1 MTLKSSTSP
10 VQNDRQTISIPAMLR
25 SRKTSARNVP
35 VVAGL
40 CVPKGRLKNPN
51 SGHVDGFPSL
61 VNAQFEVLNRWHDG
75 SVRWLLTSFLA
86 PEVSSVSRSLNVFAR
101 EESNDV
107 GTAQRAVEA
116 SGSITA
122 VKFVAGEICLHMRDL
137 KSDPPAERTIR
148 FLPRLGDVRG
158 DELSLQLDN
167 IRTEVSGPVRQVFV
181 VSLRVQTLPSVT
193 LQIRLTQW
201 EMTGL
206 LQVETRIRNTRRAA
220 HKGGLWDL
228 GDAGSF
234 LFRSLELS
242 LHSDEVPANARTH
255 WKASRDSEVRT
266 TMSEVFIRQFGS
278 GEKHWSSTNHLSAD
292 ETNAVQTR
300 GFEATCES
308 GVLRGY
314 QAEPTLLIEGD
325 GATLAVAVPEFWQQ
339 FPGSVAAAM
348 GSLDVGLFPALPGV
362 THELQGGE
370 QKTRSFWISTQKN
383 NTNVN
388 HLDWAFDAPRLM
400 QSPTSIRTSHAIPW
414 YSGEV
419 LSSESNPQPTL
430 NSDLSSATVV
440 SRFANYLR
448 TATSGKFSLDARR
461 SSIDEYGWRNF
472 GDVPADHEQT
482 HYAGSNTIVSHYN
495 NQFDM
500 IFGATLQLAATG
512 DLKWFD
518 LLDSLARHVM
528 DIDIYHT
535 SEDRAA
541 FNGGLFWHTD
551 HYVDAK
557 LSTHRTYSR
566 HNQKPGLA
574 YGGGPSCEHNY
585 TTGLLHYYFLTGN
598 VEARESVLSLADW
611 VIQMDD
617 GRNTIFGLLDDG
629 PTGAASATVFED
641 FHGPGRGAGN
651 SINALLDAWL
661 LTSSERYLAKLE
673 ELIRRCVHP
682 QQNPNDL
689 HLLDAEGHWSY
700 TVFLNS
706 LGRYLIAKRDAELFD
721 GMYAYARDVMK
732 TYGRWMAVHE
742 RRTLDRPEELQYPT
756 EAWAAQDFRKANVLR
771 IAASCEDDAGQ
782 ALAMR
787 MKADHINDAA
797 WRDFAAFGDAALTAR
812 CLSIVMTEG
821 HREVFH
827 SYCEPNLIPT
837 CPARY
842 ETTQWSMFVPQKQ
855 RVKTLLKSPARLM
868 RATFKAVHPTRIKKA
883 LQALRRQ
890 L

>member
-1 MTLKSSTSP
+1 MNLKSSTST
-10 VQNDRQTISIPAMLR
+10 VQIDRQTISIPTMLR
-25 SRKTSARNVP
+25 SRRTTARNVP
-35 VVAGL
+35 IVSGL
-40 CVPKGRLKNPN
+40 CVPRGMLKTAD
-51 SGHVDGFPSL
+51 SGHIDGFASS
-61 VNAQFEVLNRWHDG
+61 VTAQFEVLNRWNDG

-86 PEVSSVSRSLNVFAR
+86 PEVNNIAKSLNVIAHSQSDQGII
-101 EESNDV
+101 ENHAGPTT
-107 GTAQRAVEA
+107 GT
-116 SGSITA
+116 IIA
-122 VKFVAGEICLHMRDL
+122 VKFVANEIRLHMRDL
-137 KSDPPAERTIR
+137 NSDPPLERTVR
-148 FLPRLGDVRG
+148 LLPRIGDARG
-158 DELSLQLDN
+158 GELALRLDD
-167 IRTEVSGPVRQVFV
+167 IRTEVSGPVRQVFL
-181 VSLRVQTLPSVT
+181 VSLRVQALPSVT
-193 LQIRLTQW
+193 MQVRLTQW
-201 EMTGL
+201 STAGL

-228 GDAGSF
+228 GDSGSF

-242 LHSDEVPANARTH
+242 LHCDELPANARTH
-255 WKASRDSEVRT
+255 WKAHRDSVVRT

-278 GEKHWSSTNHLSAD
+278 GERHWKSTNHLSAD
-292 ETNAVQTR
+292 ETNPVRIR
-300 GFEATCES
+300 GFEATCEC
-308 GVLRGY
+308 GVLRGH
-314 QAEPTLLIEGD
+314 QAEPSLLIEGD
-325 GATLAVAVPEFWQQ
+325 GSSMAVAVPEFWQQ
-339 FPGSVAAAM
+339 FPGSIAAAM

-370 QKTRSFWISTQKN
+370 QKTRSFWISTQQN
-383 NTNVN
+383 NNNVN
-388 HLDWAFDAPRLM
+388 HLDWAFDTPRLI
-400 QSPTSIRTSHAIPW
+400 QSPMFVRTTQAIAW
-414 YSGEV
+414 FAGELLTPE
-419 LSSESNPQPTL
+419 LSSNRTMNPD
-430 NSDLSSATVV
+430 SSSAAIV
-440 SRFANYLR
+440 SRFARYLNR
-448 TATSGKFSLDARR
+448 ATSGRFSIDARR
-461 SSIDEYGWRNF
+461 ESIDEYGWRNF

-482 HYAGSNTIVSHYN
+482 HYVGSNTIVSHYN

-500 IFGATLQLAATG
+500 IFGATLQLTATG

-518 LLDSLARHVM
+518 LLDPLARHVM

-541 FNGGLFWHTD
+541 FNGGMFWHTD
-551 HYVDAK
+551 HYVDAR
-557 LSTHRTYSR
+557 LCTHRTYSR
-566 HNQKPGLA
+566 HNQSPGHA

-598 VEARESVLSLADW
+598 PEARESVLSLADW

-651 SINALLDAWL
+651 SINTLLDAWL
-661 LTSSERYLAKLE
+661 LTMSERYLRKLE

-682 QQNPNDL
+682 QQNPDDL

-706 LGRYLIAKRDAELFD
+706 LGRYLIAKSDEELFD
-721 GMYAYARDVMK
+721 AMYSYARDVMK

-742 RRTLDRPEELQYPT
+742 RRTLENPEELQYPT

-787 MKADHINDAA
+787 MKADQISDAA
-797 WRDFAAFGDAALTAR
+797 WQDFAAFGNASLTAR

-827 SYCEPNLIPT
+827 SYCEPNLIPA
-837 CPARY
+837 CPAHY
-842 ETTQWSMFVPQKQ
+842 EATQWSMFVPQKQ
-855 RVKTLLKSPARLM
+855 RVKTLLKSPARLA
-868 RATFKAVHPTRIKKA
+868 RAAFKAVRLRRIKQA
-883 LQALRRQ
+883 WQALRRQ

>member
-1 MTLKSSTSP
+1 MPLKSSTSTL
-10 VQNDRQTISIPAMLR
+10 QNDRQTLSIPAMLR
-25 SRKTSARNVP
+25 SRRTTAQNVP

-40 CVPKGRLKNPN
+40 CVPKGRLKNP
-51 SGHVDGFPSL
+51 SGGRIDGFTNL

-75 SVRWLLTSFLA
+75 SVRWLLTSFIA
-86 PEVSSVSRSLNVFAR
+86 PEVSGVAKSLNVVAR
-101 EESNDV
+101 EESNNADTEQLGV
-107 GTAQRAVEA
+107 EPSGT
-116 SGSITA
+116 IIA
-122 VKFVAGEICLHMRDL
+122 VKFVGGEIRLQMRDL
-137 KSDPPAERTIR
+137 NSDPPAERTVR
-148 FLPRLGDVRG
+148 LLPRLGDTHG
-158 DELSLQLDN
+158 EELALQLDD
-167 IRTEVSGPVRQVFV
+167 IRTEVSGSVRQVFL
-181 VSLRVQTLPSVT
+181 VSLRIQALPSVT
-193 LQIRLTQW
+193 LQVRLTHW
-201 EMTGL
+201 STAGL

-228 GDAGSF
+228 GDSGSF

-242 LHSDEVPANARTH
+242 LHSDEIPANARIH
-255 WKASRDSEVRT
+255 WKARRDSDVRA

-292 ETNAVQTR
+292 GTNAVRSR
-300 GFEATCES
+300 GFEASCES

-325 GATLAVAVPEFWQQ
+325 GSTMAVAVPEFWQQ

-348 GSLDVGLFPALPGV
+348 GSLEVGLFPALPGV

-370 QKTRSFWISTQKN
+370 QKTRSFWISTQQN
-383 NTNVN
+383 NSDVD
-388 HLDWAFDAPRLM
+388 HLDWAFDVPRLI
-400 QSPTSIRTSHAIPW
+400 QSPTSVRTTHAISW
-414 YSGEV
+414 FSGEV
-419 LSSESNPQPTL
+419 LSSELNSQGTL
-430 NSDLSSATVV
+430 NSELSASTVV
-440 SRFANYLR
+440 GRFANYLHR
-448 TATSGKFSLDARR
+448 ATAGRFSLDARR
-461 SSIDEYGWRNF
+461 ASIDEYGWRNF

-518 LLDSLARHVM
+518 LLDPLARHVI

-535 SEDRAA
+535 NEDRAA

-551 HYVDAK
+551 HYVDAR

-566 HNQKPGLA
+566 RNQKPGHA

-651 SINALLDAWL
+651 SVNALLDAWL
-661 LTSSERYLAKLE
+661 LTSSDRYISKLE

-682 QQNPNDL
+682 QQKPDDL

-700 TVFLNS
+700 TVFLNA

-721 GMYAYARDVMK
+721 AMYSYARDVMK
-732 TYGRWMAVHE
+732 TYGRWMALYE
-742 RRTLDRPEELQYPT
+742 RRTLEHPEELQYPT

-787 MKADHINDAA
+787 MKADQINDAA
-797 WRDFAAFGDAALTAR
+797 WRDFAAFGDASLTAR

-827 SYCEPNLIPT
+827 SYCEPNSIPA

-842 ETTQWSMFVPQKQ
+842 ETTVWSMFIPQKQ
-855 RVKTLLKSPARLM
+855 RVKILLKSPAQLA
-868 RATFKAVHPTRIKKA
+868 RAALKAVQPARVWKA
-883 LQALRRQ
+883 CQALRRQ